1 MDESLADRI
10 LNNENIKDKTALLK
24 IQPAN
29 DCINEAKSK
38 PIPKMLCGEF
48 WHEGELC
55 ILFADTNLGKSILAV
70 QIANLISKGQSDN
83 VFKVEAVKQKVLYFD
98 FELSPKQFEKRY
110 SENYKNHYVWD
121 SNLFRIEIN
130 PDCTAVIDF
139 EGTLYSEIAKA
150 VIEQEAKILIVD
162 NITYLKGQSTDT
174 AKEALPLMNMLN
186 GLKKK
191 YGLSI
196 LVLAHTPKI
205 NQSLPITVNHLAGSK
220 QLSNFAD
227 SIFAIGLSNRGAQ
240 MRYIKQIK
248 ARATEKIYDS
258 DNVIVCEIDKPG
270 NFLGFNFIAFDNER
284 THLKEVSD
292 TEQAETDSQIIELYK
307 ENTSLSARDIAKQ
320 LGTNHTRVLR
330 LLKKNGL
337 KG

>member
-1 MDESLADRI
+1 
-10 LNNENIKDKTALLK
+10 
-24 IQPAN
+24 
-29 DCINEAKSK
+29 
-38 PIPKMLCGEF
+38 MLCGEF